1 MVETSR
7 NNFEGSEDKQQA
19 KYTKASTKPGIG
31 IDDITNAINRKIH
44 LDHAGIK
51 ETQQNSLDHF
61 ASALK
66 MPAESLFD
74 FFEFEDGRIIRHG
87 DMELVSVETLTNL
100 PGNLTVKGNMLLMSL
115 ENLHQLPEGL
125 IVEGN
130 IVVVNTPLENLPTDI
145 KAKILALPQKADS
158 SLKQKAERLL
168 QSGSIKELKFT

>member
-7 NNFEGSEDKQQA
+7 NNLEESEGKPQA
-19 KYTKASTKPGIG
+19 NYTKASTKPGIG

-44 LDHAGIK
+44 FDHAGIK
-51 ETQQNSLDHF
+51 ECQQDSLYQF

-87 DMELVSVETLTNL
+87 DMELVSVETLTSL
-100 PGNLTVKGNMLLMSL
+100 PGNLTVKGNILLMSL
-115 ENLHQLPEGL
+115 KNLHQLPEGL
-125 IVEGN
+125 IAEGN
-130 IVVVNTPLENLPTDI
+130 IVVVNTPLENLPIDI
-145 KAKILALPQKADS
+145 RANSIALPQKAND